1 MLAKRNPN
9 HDACNRQLTAA
20 AAAGRQQHSALSCCW
35 QLLLLTFTTTG
46 GKKLVDTM
54 PAPLITGFLT
64 CLPYNLRHA
73 TLRLQASWEMH
84 WKQTKGALLI
94 IPLGW
99 CWSLERVFGFLLKQ
113 KQQRFQGFHWV
124 CTCNTGIATAV
135 QETHP
140 DHSISAVE
148 TWFLSKKIFQIH
160 LGHSISLGFPGLSN
174 GASIKIGN
182 IFPLHKTRLG
192 HSILAVAIYTFHSWG
207 GWRK

>member
-73 TLRLQASWEMH
+73 TLRPQASWEMH

-99 CWSLERVFGFLLKQ
+99 CWSLDLWISFE
-113 KQQRFQGFHWV
+113 
-124 CTCNTGIATAV
+124 TESAAV
-135 QETHP
+135 
-140 DHSISAVE
+140 
-148 TWFLSKKIFQIH
+148 WR
-160 LGHSISLGFPGLSN
+160 ISLSVCVQYFHCNCSSGNSSWPFHLHCGNMVSFKKMISYPSWSFHLPGFSRPQQLSVN
-174 GASIKIGN
+174 KN
-182 IFPLHKTRLG
+182 R
-192 HSILAVAIYTFHSWG
+192 
-207 GWRK
+207 